1 MRPCRKQKQLIKKA
15 SAQYARGIIV
25 NRDIPLPQGVHMR
38 LLYWVCAIACTFS
51 IAHAQLPREEIRREE
66 TKPPT
71 GRQIVPPQ
79 IQKPQSAR
87 TPGTQ
92 LTTPSVL
99 DPHTFHGRVYHGRL
113 TWEQGQ
119 WHHVTRNGRLGWW
132 WDVGGAW
139 YFYPEAI
146 EGPPDY
152 VSDVETNDT
161 EAPTPPTPTSSIE
174 PRRIFYYK
182 PGDLKGT
189 LYESLEECLA
199 IVEQAATGICVIK

>member
-1 MRPCRKQKQLIKKA
+1 MDCRSLPLYWARFRRFVASLPQAEAAYKKA

-25 NRDIPLPQGVHMR
+25 NKDIPLPQGVHMR

-51 IAHAQLPREEIRREE
+51 IANAQLPREEIKREE
-66 TKPPT
+66 AKPPIA
-71 GRQIVPPQ
+71 RQIVPPQ

-99 DPHTFHGRVYHGRL
+99 EPHTFHGRVYHGRSA
-113 TWEQGQ
+113 WEQGQ

-161 EAPTPPTPTSSIE
+161 EATAPPTPSS
-174 PRRIFYYK
+174 
-182 PGDLKGT
+182 
-189 LYESLEECLA
+189 
-199 IVEQAATGICVIK
+199 